1 MWIATNQPH
10 PTTHPRHQLPRKSL
24 PSGLGICCSSLFEN
38 DAHFVW
44 REGCGS
50 DIFEL
55 CLIPFAKTWC
65 SQRIMSCKGTK
76 RTGIDMAGACKL
88 QTLRP
93 LRVRPLWPGAASIGN
108 GGRGPCPKTCCGQK
122 LGCGHQAHILEGGDQ
137 SIDRDGIYV

>member
-1 MWIATNQPH
+1 MWIAANQPH

-65 SQRIMSCKGTK
+65 SQRIMPCKGTK

-93 LRVRPLWPGAASIGN
+93 LGVTLAGAPVDRFGQVLLPLETEDGDPAPKHVAVKSWVVVTRPIYWRVVINP
-108 GGRGPCPKTCCGQK
+108 
-122 LGCGHQAHILEGGDQ
+122 
-137 SIDRDGIYV
+137 